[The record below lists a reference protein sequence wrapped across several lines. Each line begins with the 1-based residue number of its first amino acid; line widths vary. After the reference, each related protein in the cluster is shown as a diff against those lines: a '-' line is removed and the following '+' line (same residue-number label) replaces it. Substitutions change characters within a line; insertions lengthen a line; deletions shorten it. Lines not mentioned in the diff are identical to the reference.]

1 MGAHTSTMAVA
12 TTVFGMLRPSSVGLH
27 RPNAAPAHH
36 TTSTGRPPSIEM
48 PRYLAPK
55 ALDDLNGA
63 RLDAQELESLSS
75 LIRRLPGAFTRRS
88 QPRGELIEPFR
99 SLNEMLIMKVGRP
112 DPAPARRA
120 AIAEILRSAR
130 VLPLLVRGLEMT
142 ALQVIAFS
150 ILWHLSSDAFDRRA
164 SETRAELLRLDVLT
178 VCLPKVYLAPSARG
192 GGSLPSSEIATV
204 VFDACGVMHN
214 LCTARD
220 HADLLRQTCYPRL
233 TELADGE
240 AAWAGPALRRAA
252 SALVAH
258 VDLLLL
264 PAAPSPGAP
273 QRVAA
278 PMAAGEHRPSP
289 AELNAAGWL
298 VGTPREARLAP
309 STRHLPL
316 QRAPARRTDDG
327 VVALLA
333 QLPTYEYATAPR
345 EGATPAAPTEH
356 ATPDVT
362 TCAICLENC
371 GRRGAAPPAVPPSL
385 PRRVHRCVASRTP
398 RRTEA
403 CRSCPRAATNFA
415 MHSTRPR
422 RHGGVRVPG

>member
-1 MGAHTSTMAVA
+1 
-12 TTVFGMLRPSSVGLH
+12 
-27 RPNAAPAHH
+27 
-36 TTSTGRPPSIEM
+36 M

-55 ALDDLNGA
+55 ALDDLNGG

-112 DPAPARRA
+112 DPAPAQRA

-192 GGSLPSSEIATV
+192 GGSLPSSEMATV

-309 STRHLPL
+309 STRYLPL

-333 QLPTYEYATAPR
+333 QLPTYEYEHDPAAAQQR
-345 EGATPAAPTEH
+345 EGIAPAAPTER

-362 TCAICLENC
+362 TCAICLEDFAA
-371 GRRGAAPPAVPPSL
+371 GEELRRL
-385 PRRVHRCVASRTP
+385 PCLHPFHAECIDAWLLTHASTDRS
-398 RRTEA
+398 R
-403 CRSCPRAATNFA
+403 CRSCPTCRYDLRDALDEAAQA
-415 MHSTRPR
+415 WGRPR
-422 RHGGVRVPG
+422 ARLSHAANVVAL